1 MELLDVILVTSS
13 EAVEALDDL
22 LDLLVLDLLAPRARF
37 EKEEERV
44 KRKQHAMRH
53 MSDFQ

>member
-1 MELLDVILVTSS
+1 MELLDVILVAAS

-37 EKEEERV
+37 ERVEEGNTR
-44 KRKQHAMRH
+44 
-53 MSDFQ
+53 

>member
-1 MELLDVILVTSS
+1 MAAS

-37 EKEEERV
+37 EKEDFFFFGEEATR
-44 KRKQHAMRH
+44 
-53 MSDFQ
+53 DETYE

>member
-1 MELLDVILVTSS
+1 MELLDVILVAAS

-22 LDLLVLDLLAPRARF
+22 LDLLVLDLLAPRARL
-37 EKEEERV
+37 RV
-44 KRKQHAMRH
+44 ERKQHAMRH